1 MAQKKTTV
9 TLKVIA
15 SKTNFSVNTVSKV
28 LSGQSKQARISDKT
42 RKIIKDVADQL
53 GYIPNQM
60 ARNLRAKNSGQ
71 IGVFIAETSDPVCTG
86 TASAVLVQLPKRGY
100 FPVLTVAEA
109 GLELCYQSWLR
120 NRVEAV
126 IFCGTNSKMDAGF
139 FQNLKQDK
147 FPVVIAGNHYVDP
160 QKTFSS
166 TPPATSVRINNEA
179 GIEIAL
185 NHLHQQGKERIAFIA
200 GPAWHYDATQR
211 RSAYQTLIQ
220 RYHNPII
227 ADLTTQEQRWKR
239 GYQSAELLYNS
250 NEKFDAIVTYDDLV
264 AIGAMRWLNE
274 HGISIPNDVAII
286 GFDNLPQCE
295 YTIPSLSSIA
305 QPVELLANKCVELLV
320 SHLKSNNISEHVL
333 LTPSLVIRESTR
345 LH

>member
-1 MAQKKTTV
+1 MAQQSTG
-9 TLKVIA
+9 TLKDIA

-42 RKIIKDVADQL
+42 SKIIKDVADQL

-71 IGVFIAETSDPVCTG
+71 IGVFIAEISDPVCTG
-86 TASAVLVQLPKRGY
+86 TASEVLVELPKCGY
-100 FPVLTVAEA
+100 FPILNVAEE
-109 GLELCYQSWLR
+109 GLGLCYQSWLR

-126 IFCGTNSKMDAGF
+126 ILCGTNSKMDSNF
-139 FQNLKQDK
+139 FQNLKQDNL
-147 FPVVIAGNHYVDP
+147 PVVIAGNHYIDP
-160 QKTFSS
+160 KKAFSS
-166 TPPATSVRINNEA
+166 TPPTTSVRINNET

-185 NHLHQQGKERIAFIA
+185 NHLHQQGMERIAFIA
-200 GPAWHYDATQR
+200 GPDWHYDATQR

-220 RYHNPII
+220 RYHNPIV
-227 ADLTTQEQRWKR
+227 ADLTTQERRWKR

-250 NEKFDAIVTYDDLV
+250 NERFDAIVTYDDLV

-274 HGISIPNDVAII
+274 HGISIPKDVAII

-295 YTIPSLSSIA
+295 YTIPSLSSII
-305 QPVELLANKCVELLV
+305 QPVELLSKKCVELLI
-320 SHLKSNNISEHVL
+320 SQLKSDNISEHVL
-333 LTPSLVIRESTR
+333 LAPSLVIRESTR

>member
-1 MAQKKTTV
+1 MAQKKSKV

-42 RKIIKDVADQL
+42 SQIIKDTADQL
-53 GYIPNQM
+53 GYIPDQM
-60 ARNLRAKNSGQ
+60 ARTLRAKRSGL
-71 IGVFIAETSDPVCTG
+71 IGVFIAEMSDPVCAG
-86 TASAVLVQLPKRGY
+86 IASAVLMQLPKKGY

-109 GLELCYQSWLR
+109 GIELCYQSWLR
-120 NRVEAV
+120 NKVEAV
-126 IFCGTNSKMDAGF
+126 IFCGTNSEMDASF
-139 FQNLKQDK
+139 FQNLNQEQL
-147 FPVVIAGNHYVDP
+147 PVIIAGNHYVDP
-160 QKTFSS
+160 KKSFSS

-200 GPAWHYDATQR
+200 GPDWHYDATQR
-211 RSAYQTLIQ
+211 RNAYQTLIQ
-220 RYHNPII
+220 PYHNPII
-227 ADLTTQEQRWKR
+227 ADLTTQEQSWKR
-239 GYQSAELLYNS
+239 GYQSAKLLYNS

-295 YTIPSLSSIA
+295 YTTPSLSSIV
-305 QPVELLANKCVELLV
+305 QPVELLGKKCVELLL
-320 SHLKSNNISEHVL
+320 SHLKSDNISEHVL
-333 LTPSLVIRESTR
+333 LAPSLVIRESTR